1 MNIAFFPVHE
11 VPSKLRKI
19 VEVATIHFEKKESL
33 CILVP
38 DQAAYEFVDQLLWRL
53 PEEGFL
59 PHPSSLILIDTD
71 PKEASALFNLR
82 PIPYQEKISFKTIY
96 EFEDHTSAEK
106 FQLSKQR
113 YTAYREANLPISYL

>member
-1 MNIAFFPVHE
+1 MIVFFPVQD

-19 VEVATIHFEKKESL
+19 VEVAALHFEKKESL

-53 PEEGFL
+53 PEDGFL
-59 PHPSSLILIDTD
+59 PHPSSLLFIDTD
-71 PKEASALFNLR
+71 PKEATALFNLR
-82 PIPYQEKISFKTIY
+82 PIAYQEKIYFKTIY
-96 EFEDHTSAEK
+96 ELEDHTTAEK

-113 YTAYREANLPISYL
+113 YTVYRDANIPISYL